1 MVTGAHVSSEARP
14 TGAALDRR
22 RSQDPAG
29 PVDDQR
35 AVREAARTEGFA
47 AGYAEG
53 LAQGRQEGVAQIR
66 AALERAE
73 AIAAAI
79 VESRATALEELIPRI
94 ADLAIRVAAVVVRET
109 VAQHPEAIVPVVRE
123 AVAQV
128 RDEDRL
134 TVRLHPEDLAILR
147 EAVEEI
153 GQRVGTRIVLREDR
167 SIARGGC
174 LVETSRGLVDSRLE
188 SKLAVLHDLVA
199 RGGTP

>member
-1 MVTGAHVSSEARP
+1 MGGAPS
-14 TGAALDRR
+14 RR
-22 RSQDPAG
+22 RGPEDPAAG
-29 PVDDQR
+29 PPDDLG
-35 AVREAARTEGFA
+35 AVREAARQEGFA

-53 LAQGRQEGVAQIR
+53 LARGREEGLAQTR
-66 AALERAE
+66 SALERAE

-79 VESRATALEELIPRI
+79 VESRAGALDALIPRI
-94 ADLAIRVAAVVVRET
+94 ADLVIRVAALVVRDT

-147 EAVEEI
+147 DAVEEI
-153 GQRVGTRIVLREDR
+153 GQQVGTRIVLREDR

-199 RGGTP
+199 RGGTA

>member
-1 MVTGAHVSSEARP
+1 
-14 TGAALDRR
+14 
-22 RSQDPAG
+22 
-29 PVDDQR
+29 
-35 AVREAARTEGFA
+35 VREAARQEGFA

-53 LAQGRQEGVAQIR
+53 LARGREEGLAQTR
-66 AALERAE
+66 SALERAE

-79 VESRATALEELIPRI
+79 VESRAGALDALIPRI
-94 ADLAIRVAAVVVRET
+94 ADLVIRVAALVVRDT

-147 EAVEEI
+147 DAVEEI
-153 GQRVGTRIVLREDR
+153 GQQVGTRIVLREDR

-199 RGGTP
+199 RGGTA